1 MVRFVQLRS
10 FASLVLQLAILGALI
25 AAFFVRFPEVS
36 GPSMAP
42 QISSGELVIINT
54 LAYRVGAPHRGDI
67 VAFRHDG
74 ITPATYIK
82 RVIGLP
88 GERIRIDRGAVYVN
102 GARLAEPYVQF
113 GDDRSAPEITVPPD
127 SVYVL
132 GDNRAVSEDSRVFGP
147 VPKGELMGQALA
159 GVWPL
164 GSIGA
169 L

>member
-10 FASLVLQLAILGALI
+10 LASLVLQLAILCALI
-25 AAFFVRFPEVS
+25 AAFFVRFWPVS

-42 QISSGELVIINT
+42 HISSGEFVIVNT
-54 LAYRVGAPHRGDI
+54 LAYRLGSPRRGDI
-67 VAFRHDG
+67 VAFRHDAL
-74 ITPATYIK
+74 TTETYIK

-88 GERIRIDRGAVYVN
+88 GDRVRIARGVVYLN
-102 GARLAEPYVQF
+102 GTPLVETYVQHP
-113 GDDRSAPEITVPPD
+113 DNRSFPEITVPPNT
-127 SVYVL
+127 VYVL

-147 VPKGELMGQALA
+147 VPDGELTGKALA

-164 GSIGA
+164 RSFGR